1 MRLIPFPMLQTPE
14 ECAAR
19 GLPVGSRVIGPVS
32 RATAPMVAQAPVQQY
47 VTVQPTQVRPQAMRQ
62 QYVQQQY
69 VQPQYVQPQYVQHR
83 QAAVPAQPAAP
94 VKGPVAQASVGAS
107 FTRRSDN
114 MYYCDAVTPGSSAE
128 AAGMR
133 VGYML
138 EKINR
143 ARVAGQAPER
153 VRKPGNRAHAEH
165 LRLTMARLPSIAST
179 S

>member
-1 MRLIPFPMLQTPE
+1 MMQTPE

-32 RATAPMVAQAPVQQY
+32 RATAPVVAQAPVQQY
-47 VTVQPTQVRPQAMRQ
+47 VTVQPTQVRPQAM
-62 QYVQQQY
+62 QQQY
-69 VQPQYVQPQYVQHR
+69 VQPQYVQRQYVQHR
-83 QAAVPAQPAAP
+83 QPAVPAQPAAP

-153 VRKPGNRAHAEH
+153 VRKPRNRAHAEH
-165 LRLTMARLPSIAST
+165 LRLTMARLPFIAST

>member
-1 MRLIPFPMLQTPE
+1 MIQTPE

-47 VTVQPTQVRPQAMRQ
+47 VTVQPTQVRPQAM
-62 QYVQQQY
+62 QQQY

-83 QAAVPAQPAAP
+83 QPAVPAQPAAP

>member
-1 MRLIPFPMLQTPE
+1 MLQTPE

-47 VTVQPTQVRPQAMRQ
+47 VTVQPTQVVRPLVM
-62 QYVQQQY
+62 QQQY

-83 QAAVPAQPAAP
+83 KPAVPAQPAAP
-94 VKGPVAQASVGAS
+94 VTGPVAKASVGAS

-165 LRLTMARLPSIAST
+165 VRLTMARLPSIAST

>member
-1 MRLIPFPMLQTPE
+1 MRLILFPMLQTPE

-47 VTVQPTQVRPQAMRQ
+47 VTVQPTQVVRPQMMQQ
-62 QYVQQQY
+62 QYVQQ
-69 VQPQYVQPQYVQHR
+69 QYVQPQYVQHR